1 MRTPIPLVATLLLLV
16 GTSACA
22 GAEMNRA
29 VSSGDDVGEGDTGS
43 ADTQGDG
50 AATADP
56 GTSGAQEEST
66 GTDPTA
72 GVDGE
77 SSATEP
83 AESSDGTDP
92 TADASSS
99 EGSSG
104 DPTDTDP
111 STSTTDPGTT
121 TDASETD
128 TQGVEFVDLSGY
140 TIVQTDSAREF
151 VIPDNT
157 LVNVGT
163 VVVIGR
169 NASSATF
176 QDFWGQS
183 WGDEVVYF
191 EGLDTFPNI
200 NGAET
205 YSLLDPDQN
214 LVDGPTPP
222 LELATVL
229 SRADASTPGDDDAAW
244 ELGVSPNFDSTPG
257 VATATGGTVGV
268 PYISEYSDPTGSGN
282 FDYEFVEIHV
292 PG

>member
-1 MRTPIPLVATLLLLV
+1 MRTPNPLVATLLLLL
-16 GTSACA
+16 GTAACA
-22 GAEMNRA
+22 GAEMNRGA
-29 VSSGDDVGEGDTGS
+29 SAGDDVGEDDAGTTASQD
-43 ADTQGDG
+43 DG
-50 AATADP
+50 PATTEP
-56 GTSGAQEEST
+56 GTTGADAEST
-66 GTDPTA
+66 TDDPTA
-72 GVDGE
+72 GVDGD
-77 SSATEP
+77 SGATDP

-92 TADASSS
+92 TAAESSS
-99 EGSSG
+99 SDGTSG

-121 TDASETD
+121 TDATD
-128 TQGVEFVDLSGY
+128 TQGVEIVDMSGY

-163 VVVIGR
+163 VIVVGR
-169 NASSATF
+169 NASSAAF

-191 EGLDTFPNI
+191 EGLDAFPTI

-205 YSLLDPDQN
+205 YALLDPGQN
-214 LVDGPTPP
+214 LVDGPTPA

-229 SRADASTPGDDDAAW
+229 ARSDASAPGGDDGAW
-244 ELGVSPNFDSTPG
+244 ELGLAPNVDSTPG
-257 VATATGGTVGV
+257 VAAATGGTAGV
-268 PYISEYSDPTGSGN
+268 PYVSEYSDPTGSGN

>member
-1 MRTPIPLVATLLLLV
+1 MRTPTPFVATLLLFV
-16 GTSACA
+16 GTTACA
-22 GAEMNRA
+22 GAEMNRGA
-29 VSSGDDVGEGDTGS
+29 SSGDDVGEGGS
-43 ADTQGDG
+43 SGADTQGDG
-50 AATADP
+50 PVTTDP
-56 GTSGAQEEST
+56 GTSGDAEDST
-66 GTDPTA
+66 GVDPTA

-77 SSATEP
+77 SGATEP

-99 EGSSG
+99 DGTSG

-121 TDASETD
+121 TDATETD

-140 TIVQTDSAREF
+140 TIIQTDSAREF

-163 VVVIGR
+163 VIVIGR

-191 EGLDTFPNI
+191 EGLDVFPTI

-214 LVDGPTPP
+214 LVEGPTPP

-229 SRADASTPGDDDAAW
+229 ARTDASAAGDDDGAW
-244 ELGVSPNFDSTPG
+244 ELGLSPNFDSTPG
-257 VATATGGTVGV
+257 VASATGGTVGV